1 MTVLDLHARLEKRLN
16 DPREAA
22 GGEAEAKPAGPIT
35 GDSASSTD
43 PSLRTLEGGR
53 VALEKE
59 LMLAAAFC
67 KPTFVPLLRQLT
79 PSANDSW

>member
-1 MTVLDLHARLEKRLN
+1 MKLEKKLN
-16 DPREAA
+16 ALREAA

-35 GDSASSTD
+35 RDGARGTD

-53 VALEKE
+53 AALEKE
-59 LMLAAAFC
+59 LLLAAAFG

>member
-1 MTVLDLHARLEKRLN
+1 MNAF
-16 DPREAA
+16 REAA
-22 GGEAEAKPAGPIT
+22 GGEAEAKPTGPIT
-35 GDSASSTD
+35 GDGARGTD
-43 PSLRTLEGGR
+43 PSLCSLDGGR
-53 VALEKE
+53 AALEKE